1 MSAAICNQKS
11 LAFTTSEQS
20 NTPHISPRRGIRRSK
35 NPGEYIRLADKELKD
50 RWGTKRYV
58 SAARCPECG
67 TKNLR
72 RTQAGVCLACCMKE
86 TK

>member
-1 MSAAICNQKS
+1 MTQTLPA
-11 LAFTTSEQS
+11 TY
-20 NTPHISPRRGIRRSK
+20 ISPRRGIRRSK
-35 NPGEYIRLADKELKD
+35 NPGEYSRLADKELKD